1 MFSNLIKDVSENL
14 DIIPMKWEEMKN
26 QYNQV
31 RDFNWF
37 QTTPSPHWGVETMQ
51 SYVDTF
57 VYEGDALPE
66 GYTCPICGVGADMFE
81 KIS

>member
-31 RDFNWF
+31 REFNCLH
-37 QTTPSPHWGVETMQ
+37 TTPSPHWGVETMQ
-51 SYVDTF
+51 SYVDIHEDVRLLMKRMRILTERKC
-57 VYEGDALPE
+57 YNE
-66 GYTCPICGVGADMFE
+66 
-81 KIS
+81 

>member
-26 QYNQV
+26 QYDQV

-51 SYVDTF
+51 SYVDIHED
-57 VYEGDALPE
+57 VRLLMKRMRILIERKCYNE
-66 GYTCPICGVGADMFE
+66 
-81 KIS
+81 